1 MKKLLVGILIF
12 SNIYGCVETPVE
24 ISIQGNPAEIF
35 DQGLS
40 HGIGESVLDSPL
52 LNDSLNAR
60 ILIFCRNGINS
71 QKLQKRF
78 SDIKDLDNRLNSLI
92 QAKILYREED
102 QYYVSFPII
111 IGKDHKRYFRL
122 VNRTVDKIYPAFL
135 LSLNEILNQTEQRG
149 WKQWSYHIIWS
160 LIFDSQFSWYEMADK
175 NLVPPLNPAI
185 NWVIY
190 PQSIYKTGTNYYP
203 DTELRDFWVVVSW
216 SPNGSNTLG
225 LVGGSW
231 ELVYNSAL
239 GDSSSLNN
247 NDKVYL
253 RQLGLMNNQE
263 EVTFP
268 VIYSEDTFYNDLKV
282 ISNTYLSLLEENL
295 PNEKFSQIIGRDEKY
310 SWAIAYHNISWEIL
324 DRLINDNII
333 SQPDA
338 LKPKHASSEAIQ
350 MTGVCSVISVY
361 QPFVDQIME
370 AFAD

>member
-1 MKKLLVGILIF
+1 VKKLFVVILILT
-12 SNIYGCVETPVE
+12 NIYGCVETSDE
-24 ISIQGNPAEIF
+24 ISIQRNPAEIF
-35 DQGLS
+35 DHGLS

-71 QKLQKRF
+71 QQLRKRF
-78 SDIKDLDNRLNSLI
+78 SEIKDLNNRLNSLI
-92 QAKILYREED
+92 QAKILCREED
-102 QYYVSFPII
+102 QYYVTFPIL
-111 IGKDHKRYFRL
+111 IGKDHKQYFRL
-122 VNRTVDKIYPAFL
+122 VKQAVDKIYPAFL
-135 LSLNEILNQTEQRG
+135 LSLNEILDQTEQRG
-149 WKQWSYHIIWS
+149 WKQWTYHIIWS
-160 LIFDSQFSWYEMADK
+160 LIFDSQFIWYEMADK

-239 GDSSSLNN
+239 GGSSSLNN
-247 NDKVYL
+247 NDKEYL
-253 RQLGLMNNQE
+253 MQLGLINNQE
-263 EVTFP
+263 EATFP
-268 VIYSEDTFYNDLKV
+268 VILSEDTFYNDLKV
-282 ISNTYLSLLEENL
+282 ISNRYLNLLEEYI
-295 PNEKFSQIIGRDEKY
+295 PKEKFSQIIGRDEKY
-310 SWAIAYHNISWEIL
+310 SWAIAYHNIGWEIL
-324 DRLINDNII
+324 DRLINDDII

-338 LKPKHASSEAIQ
+338 LKPKHASSEATQ